1 MKIKNKI
8 YKEIEILVNY
18 KEVAYKKSLKVMEK
32 RVIDIKNGRAKELI
46 WFLEHISIYTSGR
59 GYIENKKVINNIPV
73 YNTNRGGKITW
84 HGPGQKIIY
93 IVLNLKK
100 RQIDIR
106 KFVFNLE
113 EFIIQ
118 SLKEVNID
126 CFRKTKHI
134 GIWTI
139 NKEGDE
145 AKIAS
150 LGLRVSKGIIYHG
163 MSINF
168 NCDLTNFYQINP
180 CGINN
185 AIVTSVNNLN
195 KNIQSN
201 YLDNILQK
209 NVSLFI

>member
-1 MKIKNKI
+1 MQNKNKI
-8 YKEIEILVNY
+8 YKEIEILVNN
-18 KEVAYKKSLKVMEK
+18 EEIAYKKSLKIMEK
-32 RVIDIKNGRAKELI
+32 RVIDLSCGKAKELI
-46 WFLEHISIYTSGR
+46 WFLEHHSIYTSGR
-59 GYIENKKVINNIPV
+59 GYIENKKKINNIPV

-93 IVLNLKK
+93 LVLNLKK
-100 RQIDIR
+100 RKIDIR

-126 CFRKTKHI
+126 CFRKTNHI

-139 NKEGDE
+139 NKNGNE

-180 CGINN
+180 CGISN
-185 AIVTSVNNLN
+185 AIVTSVNKLN
-195 KNIQSN
+195 EKIKSK
-201 YLDNILQK
+201 YLDNILQS
-209 NVSLFI
+209 NISFFI